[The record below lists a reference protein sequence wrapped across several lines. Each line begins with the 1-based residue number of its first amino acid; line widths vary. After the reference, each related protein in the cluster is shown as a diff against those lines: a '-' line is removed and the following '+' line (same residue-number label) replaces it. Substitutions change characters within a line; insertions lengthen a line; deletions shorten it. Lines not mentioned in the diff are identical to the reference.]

1 MIRKQTLIRY
11 YISAV
16 LFLCCFILA
25 SAQDTFIKRMNK
37 GENRRAVQV
46 EVFEERIFVLSAG
59 ICDNQFECSMIMEI
73 DNQGKILWE
82 NTLKWLD
89 IGPNSMIIDDDVI
102 YLSGNHPS
110 QKKWLWHHMSIDGG
124 DSLRTYE
131 IYDSTNIFDSMF
143 NLGQVKF
150 QDKFCIYGPGN
161 QDGNESSL
169 MYYVNKEG
177 ELDTLITPFT
187 SSRDADPWEIITYK
201 DEYLILFIRYE
212 EFGQDP
218 QRIVAK
224 VTADKRLDWAYIS
237 EEYLLNDA
245 VPRGTVLNDSLAVY
259 NTRDGFQGSQNI
271 RCINRDS
278 TIYWVNENPQQ
289 IGLYKEYFGVMS
301 LTDGNILG
309 VGSWG
314 DARSEPLVLDTPWLK
329 KISSKGINMWERRF
343 VYFGVDE
350 EESSYGLFFDAAE
363 LADGSL
369 VLVGTIDE
377 GFSSP
382 REILI
387 ARLDADG
394 CLLGNCDA
402 EVDIT
407 DVLSNTQNEYAIEVN
422 IYPNPASQV
431 LRVKS
436 QDVPDMLEVYSVDGE
451 RLIKK
456 DHSHQIDV
464 SLLANGFYLLRIYME
479 DKRIHRSFL
488 KINQL

>member
-1 MIRKQTLIRY
+1 MRFY
-11 YISAV
+11 YIMILVIGCSISV
-16 LFLCCFILA
+16 L
-25 SAQDTFIKRMNK
+25 AQETFIKRINK
-37 GENRRAVQV
+37 GENRIARQV
-46 EVFEERIFVLSAG
+46 EIYQNRIFVLSTG
-59 ICDNQFECSMIMEI
+59 VCNNQFECSLIIEI
-73 DNQGKILWE
+73 DDQGKVLWE
-82 NTLKWLD
+82 KTLQWLD
-89 IGPNSMIIDDDVI
+89 VAHNSMIIDEDVI
-102 YLSGNHPS
+102 YISGNHPS

-124 DSLRTYE
+124 DSLHTYE
-131 IYDSTNIFDSMF
+131 VFDSTNIFDSMF

-150 QDKFCIYGPGN
+150 QNGFCIYGPGN
-161 QDGNESSL
+161 QDGMESSL
-169 MYYVNKEG
+169 MYFVNKQG
-177 ELDTLITPFT
+177 ELDTLLTPFI
-187 SSRDADPWEIITYK
+187 SNGDADPWEIVTSEGKHLTAFISYK
-201 DEYLILFIRYE
+201 EL
-212 EFGQDP
+212 GQD
-218 QRIVAK
+218 RKSIVAK
-224 VTADKRLDWAYIS
+224 LTVEKQLDWAYIS
-237 EEYLLNDA
+237 EGNSLNDA
-245 VPRGTVLNDSLAVY
+245 VPNGAELNDSLAVY

-278 TIYWVNENPQQ
+278 TIFWVNENPQQ

-314 DARSEPLVLDTPWLK
+314 DARSEPLVLNTPWLK
-329 KISSKGINMWERRF
+329 KISSEGINMWERRF

-369 VLVGTIDE
+369 ILVGTIDE

-394 CLLGNCDA
+394 CLLGNCDT

-407 DVLSNTQNEYAIEVN
+407 DILSSTQNEYAIEVN

-431 LRVKS
+431 LRVQS
-436 QDVPDMLEVYSVDGE
+436 QDVPDIIEVYSVDGE

-456 DHSHQIDV
+456 ERSQEIDV
-464 SLLANGFYLLRIYME
+464 SLLANGLYFLKIYVE
-479 DKRIHRSFL
+479 GQWVHRSFV
-488 KINQL
+488 KH